1 MPWCT
6 GWWTNGF
13 TFMVTLLPYSILI
26 HFVDCGCR
34 AGRFKIAPLAFGHPR
49 YTNWMSCP
57 TIMPFLLLHIFP
69 VKKSEAYN
77 LTLGSSC
84 FLSIFLDTLFRI
96 PSPSTLHVTLR
107 TIMESIQCICL
118 FIPYDVH
125 LHMLASEKVGLVT
138 WPWAVSHP
146 RHQQTD
152 KAKGKDAYIL
162 FLVCLPNKYP
172 WLFIHLWNGEYVD
185 VICNTWFAFHKK
197 YQQVQERRRT

>member
-6 GWWTNGF
+6 GWRTNGF
-13 TFMVTLLPYSILI
+13 TFMVTLLPYSILT

-34 AGRFKIAPLAFGHPR
+34 AGGFKIAPLASGGPR
-49 YTNWMSCP
+49 YTDWSSCP
-57 TIMPFLLLHIFP
+57 TITPCLLLHIFP

-107 TIMESIQCICL
+107 TIMDSIQCICL
-118 FIPYDVH
+118 FSPSDVH

-138 WPWAVSHP
+138 WP
-146 RHQQTD
+146 
-152 KAKGKDAYIL
+152 
-162 FLVCLPNKYP
+162 
-172 WLFIHLWNGEYVD
+172 
-185 VICNTWFAFHKK
+185 
-197 YQQVQERRRT
+197 